1 MATER
6 QIYTGRAFDR
16 LINFSDA
23 VVAVAITV
31 LVLPITS
38 LVVTGSEQTVWEVL
52 GDHSGQIISFAFT
65 FVVVGVM
72 WWTHNRL
79 FNQLRGFDTVILW
92 LNLAWLL
99 SIAFLPV
106 SSYLY
111 GGSSFNSAT
120 SETDLGGAGLLYW
133 LSLAAVSLWSTLISS
148 YAHHN
153 PQLIDTTAPG
163 HITSADWRQRY
174 RGLIYTGFF
183 VLIGLVSIVAPQISA
198 WLPLALIVVG
208 RATR

>member
-1 MATER
+1 VVTTR

-16 LINFSDA
+16 LVNFSDA

-38 LVVTGSEQTVWEVL
+38 VVVTSSEQTVWQVL

-65 FVVVGVM
+65 FAVVGVM
-72 WWTHNRL
+72 WWTHNRI
-79 FNQLRGFDTVILW
+79 FNQLRGFDTIILW

-99 SIAFLPV
+99 AIAFLPV

-111 GGSSFNSAT
+111 GGSDFNSAT

-133 LSLAAVSLWSTLISS
+133 GSLATVTLWGSLIST
-148 YAHHN
+148 YASHK
-153 PQLIDTTAPG
+153 PELIDKDAPG
-163 HITSADWRQRY
+163 NLSATNRRVLY
-174 RGLIYTGFF
+174 RGWIYTAFF
-183 VLIGLVSIVAPQISA
+183 LIIGLVSLVAPQISA
-198 WLPLALIVVG
+198 WMPLGLIIVG
-208 RATR
+208 RVTR